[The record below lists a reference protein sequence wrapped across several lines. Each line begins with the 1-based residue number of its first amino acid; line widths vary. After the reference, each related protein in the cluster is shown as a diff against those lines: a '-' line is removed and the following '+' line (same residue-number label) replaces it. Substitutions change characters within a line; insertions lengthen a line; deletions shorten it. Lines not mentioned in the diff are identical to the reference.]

1 MSRFLRLAQFSGSHS
16 INLPQLK
23 SFTFGPYLSCPGCL
37 PLFKSPSLLPVP
49 FPSPRP
55 SGSPS
60 CRVTLDRPVPEA
72 GPDFRIALH
81 QPSPT
86 ETLHFPAQ
94 SILSRLLAS
103 VQITIPPAG
112 TVPIAQLQRLAF
124 LPGHSRST
132 GTRGWS
138 CLPDLTP
145 PTYLTYKSSLSRPFH
160 PIPPSRFCS
169 KYIHSTLS

>member
-49 FPSPRP
+49 FPSPSS

-72 GPDFRIALH
+72 GPAFPTSPPQHA
-81 QPSPT
+81 SPT
-86 ETLHFPAQ
+86 ILHSLDFSTL
-94 SILSRLLAS
+94 LRLLPPL
-103 VQITIPPAG
+103 QTTIPP
-112 TVPIAQLQRLAF
+112 
-124 LPGHSRST
+124 
-132 GTRGWS
+132 
-138 CLPDLTP
+138 
-145 PTYLTYKSSLSRPFH
+145 
-160 PIPPSRFCS
+160 
-169 KYIHSTLS
+169 

>member
-49 FPSPRP
+49 FPSPSS

-81 QPSPT
+81 RPSPT
-86 ETLHFPAQ
+86 
-94 SILSRLLAS
+94 SSLLFRA
-103 VQITIPPAG
+103 
-112 TVPIAQLQRLAF
+112 LAF
-124 LPGHSRST
+124 LCLLLSSVHVPSPP
-132 GTRGWS
+132 RG
-138 CLPDLTP
+138 PVA
-145 PTYLTYKSSLSRPFH
+145 LSDR
-160 PIPPSRFCS
+160 
-169 KYIHSTLS
+169 